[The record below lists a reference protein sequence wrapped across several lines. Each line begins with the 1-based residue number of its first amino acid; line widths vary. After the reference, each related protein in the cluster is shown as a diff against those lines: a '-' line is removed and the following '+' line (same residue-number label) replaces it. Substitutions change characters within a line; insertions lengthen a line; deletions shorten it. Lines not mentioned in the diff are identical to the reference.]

1 MSPENV
7 ERGRRLRLAKNIF
20 ASFRG
25 RSVTILFVPM
35 CLKTPA
41 ERLWLSQT
49 C

>member
-7 ERGRRLRLAKNIF
+7 EWGRRPVSRENSWGIG
-20 ASFRG
+20 R
-25 RSVTILFVPM
+25 RSVTIFFVPM

>member
-1 MSPENV
+1 MSPKNV
-7 ERGRRLRLAKNIF
+7 ERGRRPV
-20 ASFRG
+20 FRENSWG
-25 RSVTILFVPM
+25 IGRRSVAIIFVPI

>member
-7 ERGRRLRLAKNIF
+7 ERGRRPVSREN
-20 ASFRG
+20 SRG
-25 RSVTILFVPM
+25 PGRRSVAIFFVPI